1 MNPAYVYRARAKRV
15 IDGDTLVCDVDL
27 GFQASIEIKVRL
39 HGVNTPEKGKPGAAE
54 AAAFLSGLVGIRSVQ
69 IDEPRALILQSYK
82 DARSFER
89 WVCDVYLVG
98 DDVPFSE
105 HIIKGG
111 FGKPF
116 DPKVDHWSR
125 DGQ

>member
-1 MNPAYVYRARAKRV
+1 MKPSYVYRARAKRV
-15 IDGDTLVCDVDL
+15 IDGDTFVADVDL

-39 HGVNTPEKGKPGAAE
+39 HGVNTPEKGHPGSDE
-54 AAAFLSGLVGIRSVQ
+54 ATGFLRGLLGIRSVQ
-69 IDEPRALILQSYK
+69 IEEPRQIVLASYK

-89 WVCDVYLVG
+89 WVCDAYVEN
-98 DDVPFSE
+98 DDNSFSDL
-105 HIIKGG
+105 IIKAGL
-111 FGKPF
+111 GKPF